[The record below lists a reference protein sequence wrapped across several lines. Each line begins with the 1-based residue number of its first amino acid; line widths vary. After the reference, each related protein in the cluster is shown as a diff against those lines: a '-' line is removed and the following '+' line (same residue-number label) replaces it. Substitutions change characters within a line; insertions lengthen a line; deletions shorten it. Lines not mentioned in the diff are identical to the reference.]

1 MDLLS
6 VIMLV
11 FALLGALDRMFGSRL
26 GLGKEFEKGFM
37 ILGSISLS
45 MVGMIVLA
53 PVFADLLEPVF
64 GAFYDLFHIDPSIIP
79 VSVFAN
85 DMGGA
90 SVAKE
95 IAHDPQVGMLNGM
108 VVASM
113 MGCTVSFTIPVALG
127 LVHKQMHREFF
138 IGVCCGV
145 AAIPVGC
152 IVAGIIIGIGLG
164 TLMLNMLPL
173 ILFSV
178 LIVCG
183 LAFAPDITVK
193 IFSVFGY
200 IINALVT
207 LGLALG
213 IFEYFTGIKPIKSL
227 GNMDEAAL
235 ICFHGSIVLAGAF
248 CLMLTVGKLL
258 KKPLDIL
265 GKKAGINRISAMGF
279 LTTVVSSVPVFESMG
294 QMDKKG
300 VVLNSAFAVSAAFIL
315 GEQLAFT
322 MAFADEYVPA
332 FIVGKLVSGIAGLAV
347 ALIFYRVFG
356 KDTQKTLE

>member
-1 MDLLS
+1 MNAIS
-6 VIMLV
+6 VIMLI
-11 FALLGALDRMFGSRL
+11 FSMLGALDRVFGSKL

-64 GAFYDLFHIDPSIIP
+64 EAFYNLLHIDPSIIP

-95 IAHDPQVGMLNGM
+95 VARDPEIGILNGM
-108 VVASM
+108 VVAAM

-127 LVHKQMHREFF
+127 LVHKRMHREFF

-145 AAIPVGC
+145 AAIPTGC
-152 IVAGIIIGIGLG
+152 IVSGVILGIGFG

-173 ILFSV
+173 ILFSL

-183 LAFAPDITVK
+183 LAFAPDKTVK

-213 IFEYFTGIKPIKSL
+213 IYEYFTGVKLIATL
-227 GNMDEAAL
+227 GDMDEAAL
-235 ICFHGSIVLAGAF
+235 ICFHGSVVLAGAF
-248 CLMLTVGKLL
+248 CLMFVVAKLL
-258 KKPLDIL
+258 KKPLELI
-265 GKKAGINRISAMGF
+265 GKTAGMNRTSVMGF

-294 QMDKKG
+294 DMDKKG
-300 VVLNSAFAVSAAFIL
+300 VVLNSAFAVSAAFIF

-322 MAFADEYVPA
+322 MAFEQSAVTA
-332 FIVGKLVSGIAGLAV
+332 FMVGKLVSGIAGLLVAV
-347 ALIFYRVFG
+347 IFC
-356 KDTQKTLE
+356 KTSGIAAKNT